1 MADFY
6 PYSRQEA
13 KQRGELDAWKDS
25 CQANIVCAR
34 DIEKRIAA
42 HGRDGRLEPDQA
54 KPILSE
60 WGFLRVQF
68 VLANTLVG
76 TGSLGFEADSL
87 RWARRMFVPP
97 DPANGD
103 FRVKADR
110 ELLAQFVQQTHA
122 EYLRTGLFGPE
133 HCGTPGQNITG
144 KVVILRPERLKEDC
158 LSPQNMLWLALC
170 GFGCDPNIGGYSRYS
185 GWDVFATCLGGVKKT
200 HWWNRLDFMGVLD
213 EQYLPDWAA
222 ERLAELRGASQQQDA
237 PAQEQEPDEG
247 PVQGGM
253 EMR

>member
-1 MADFY
+1 MAEALY

-13 KQRGELDAWKDS
+13 KQKGELDAWKES
-25 CQANIVCAR
+25 CQANIVCAH

-54 KPILSE
+54 KPILGE

-76 TGSLGFEADSL
+76 TGGLGVEADSL
-87 RWARRMFVPP
+87 RWARRMFVPS

-122 EYLRTGLFGPE
+122 EYLRAGLFGPE
-133 HCGTPGQNITG
+133 HCGTPGQDLTR

-158 LSPQNMLWLALC
+158 LSPQNMLWLAHC
-170 GFGCDPNIGGYSRYS
+170 GFGCDPNIS
-185 GWDVFATCLGGVKKT
+185 GWEIFTTCLGDVEKT
-200 HWWNRLDFMGVLD
+200 RWWNRLDFMGVLD

-222 ERLAELRGASQQQDA
+222 ERLAELRGPIQAQNT
-237 PAQEQEPDEG
+237 PAQEQDSG
-247 PVQGGM
+247 PTLGGM
-253 EMR
+253 ELGG

>member
-1 MADFY
+1 MTDFY
-6 PYSRQEA
+6 PNSRQEA
-13 KQRGELDAWKDS
+13 KQKGELDAWKES
-25 CQANIVCAR
+25 CRANIVCAH

-42 HGRDGRLEPDQA
+42 HSRDGRLEPDQA
-54 KPILSE
+54 KPILDK

-76 TGSLGFEADSL
+76 TGCVGFEADSL
-87 RWARRMFVPP
+87 RWARRMIIPS

-122 EYLRTGLFGPE
+122 EYLRAGLFGPE
-133 HCGTPGQNITG
+133 HCGTPGQDLTQ

-158 LSPQNMLWLALC
+158 LSPQNMLWLARC
-170 GFGCDPNIGGYSRYS
+170 GFGCNPYIS
-185 GWDVFATCLGGVKKT
+185 GWEIFATCLGDVEKT
-200 HWWNRLDFMGVLD
+200 HWWQRFDFMGVLD

-222 ERLAELRGASQQQDA
+222 EKLAELRGLK
-237 PAQEQEPDEG
+237 QEQDSG
-247 PVQGGM
+247 PAQGGM